1 MKSHLES
8 NPTPAR
14 DTQGLKQTLTHQD
27 PETPQRLRQNCV
39 WVSPAEVQEVSS
51 GLPQGR
57 ALGAADL
64 GVA

>member
-27 PETPQRLRQNCV
+27 PTETETELYLG
-39 WVSPAEVQEVSS
+39 VSCGGAGGQQWSAA
-51 GLPQGR
+51 GTGD
-57 ALGAADL
+57 LGAADL